1 VFEHPRAGVS
11 SRLAVIESQVTT
23 LGEPVGV
30 GLSWVTVRLQT
41 SVEYQNHPLTLP
53 IRLVAIS
60 FQPREVCR

>member
-1 VFEHPRAGVS
+1 
-11 SRLAVIESQVTT
+11 VIESQVTT